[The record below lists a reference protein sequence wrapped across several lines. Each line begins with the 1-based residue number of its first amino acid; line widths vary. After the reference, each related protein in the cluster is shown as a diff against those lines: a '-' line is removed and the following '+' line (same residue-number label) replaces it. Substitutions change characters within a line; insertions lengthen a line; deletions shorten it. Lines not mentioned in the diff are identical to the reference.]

1 MKILVVDDDRTFTE
15 MLRAALLTQGYE
27 VAVASAGSGC
37 LAAVP
42 QEKPDLIL
50 LDMELPDTDGL
61 SVIRSVRRWSDVPIL
76 VVSGQGATVE
86 QDVPE
91 VIEALDA
98 GADEYVPKP
107 VALDE
112 ILARV
117 RALCRRIPHDS
128 GAPLVTMGHVTI
140 DLSTHSV
147 FRQFRGRQTRVQL
160 TPTEWKVL
168 QMLVKNVGRLVTR
181 QDLLTEIWGSEHVHD
196 SGNLRLY
203 VSQLRKK
210 IEQDP
215 AKPQFLKT
223 ETGMGYR
230 LELQDS

>member
-1 MKILVVDDDRTFTE
+1 MKILVVDDDRTFIE

-27 VAVASAGSGC
+27 VTIASEGGGC
-37 LAAVP
+37 VAAVP
-42 QEKPDLIL
+42 EEKPDLIL
-50 LDMELPDTDGL
+50 LDMELPDIDGL
-61 SVIRSVRRWSDVPIL
+61 TVIRSVRRWSDVPIL
-76 VVSGQGATVE
+76 VVSGQRGTGLG
-86 QDVPE
+86 DTSE
-91 VIEALDA
+91 VVEALDA

-112 ILARV
+112 LLARV
-117 RALCRRIPHDS
+117 RALCRRIPHES
-128 GAPLVTMGHVTI
+128 GAPLITMGHVTI

-181 QDLLTEIWGSEHVHD
+181 QDLLTEIWGSEHVND

-223 ETGMGYR
+223 ETGLGYR
-230 LELQDS
+230 LELQNT

>member
-1 MKILVVDDDRTFTE
+1 
-15 MLRAALLTQGYE
+15 
-27 VAVASAGSGC
+27 
-37 LAAVP
+37 
-42 QEKPDLIL
+42 
-50 LDMELPDTDGL
+50 
-61 SVIRSVRRWSDVPIL
+61 
-76 VVSGQGATVE
+76 
-86 QDVPE
+86 
-91 VIEALDA
+91 
-98 GADEYVPKP
+98 
-107 VALDE
+107 
-112 ILARV
+112 
-117 RALCRRIPHDS
+117 
-128 GAPLVTMGHVTI
+128 MGHVTI

-181 QDLLTEIWGSEHVHD
+181 QDLLTEIWGSEHVND

-223 ETGMGYR
+223 ETGLGYR
-230 LELQDS
+230 LELQNT

>member
-76 VVSGQGATVE
+76 VVSGQGATAE

-91 VIEALDA
+91 VIEAWDA